1 MYYTIDVKFMKK
13 GVYMKHYLF
22 PKFFA
27 DLSIDAMMEKCAAMG
42 FDGPTLLIRDG
53 HQVCLDNLG
62 TALPHYMKAAETNG
76 LEVRYAQTDVTME
89 NVQKEEDLLRRLADA
104 GITSFRLAHLH
115 KRRSGIPP
123 RELADHVR
131 FHLSKV
137 AETAEKAGIK
147 AIVQIHGMMYPH
159 NATSAYMALKD
170 LDPTYIG
177 VKLDPGNNVQQEGF
191 ELWNYQIPLLGEYIS
206 AIGIKDANFFLH
218 PEADIAGGKQFVP
231 RFVPLPDGVS
241 DYPQILRELHKID
254 FDGPAVFMPFYNEKE
269 LDLLEKNLVR
279 ELAYF
284 KELEGKIQ

>member
-1 MYYTIDVKFMKK
+1 
-13 GVYMKHYLF
+13 MKHYLF

-42 FDGPTLLIRDG
+42 FDGPTLLIREG
-53 HQVCLDNLG
+53 HQVCLGNLQ
-62 TALPHYMKAAETNG
+62 TALPLYMKTAEKNG

-89 NVQKEEDLLRRLADA
+89 NVQNEEDLLRRLADA

-123 RELADHVR
+123 RELADHVSR
-131 FHLSKV
+131 HLENV
-137 AETAEKAGIK
+137 AKTAEKAGLK

-170 LDPTYIG
+170 LDPAHIG

-191 ELWNYQIPLLGEYIS
+191 ELWNYQIPLLSEYIS
-206 AIGIKDANFFLH
+206 ALGVKDANIFEH
-218 PEADIAGGKQFVP
+218 PKADIVGGKQFVY
-231 RFVPLPDGVS
+231 RFVPLPEGIS
-241 DYPQILRELHKID
+241 DYPQILTELHKIG
-254 FDGPAVFMPFYNEKE
+254 FDGPAVFMPFYNENE
-269 LDLLEKNLVR
+269 PDLLEKNLAR

-284 KELEGKIQ
+284 KELESKIF

>member
-1 MYYTIDVKFMKK
+1 
-13 GVYMKHYLF
+13 MKHYLF

-53 HQVCLDNLG
+53 HQVSLG
-62 TALPHYMKAAETNG
+62 NIRETLPLYMKTAEKNG

-89 NVQKEEDLLRRLADA
+89 NVQNEEELLHRLADA

-123 RELADHVR
+123 RELADYVR
-131 FHLSKV
+131 RHLENV
-137 AETAEKAGIK
+137 AKTAEKTRLK

-170 LDPTYIG
+170 LDPANIG
-177 VKLDPGNNVQQEGF
+177 VKLDPGNNAQQEGF
-191 ELWNYQIPLLGEYIS
+191 ELWNYQIPLLSEYIS
-206 AIGIKDANFFLH
+206 ALGVKDANLFEQ
-218 PEADIAGGKQFVP
+218 PKQDIAGGKQFVR
-231 RFVPLPDGVS
+231 RFVPLPDGIS
-241 DYPQILRELHKID
+241 DYPQILTELHKIG
-254 FDGPAVFMPFYNEKE
+254 FDGPAVFMPFYNENE
-269 LDLLEKNLVR
+269 PELLEKNLAR

-284 KELEGKIQ
+284 KELESKIF

>member
-53 HQVCLDNLG
+53 HQVCLDNLE
-62 TALPHYMKAAETNG
+62 TALPHYMKAAETSG
-76 LEVRYAQTDVTME
+76 LEVRYAQTDITME

-131 FHLSKV
+131 SHLSKV

-170 LDPTYIG
+170 LDPTHIG

-206 AIGIKDANFFLH
+206 ALGIKDANFFLH
-218 PEADIAGGKQFVP
+218 PEADIAGGKQFVR

-241 DYPQILRELHKID
+241 DYPQILTELQKIG
-254 FDGPAVFMPFYNEKE
+254 FSGPAVFMPFYNEKE
-269 LDLLEKNLVR
+269 PDLLEKNLAR

-284 KELEGKIQ
+284 KELEGKIR